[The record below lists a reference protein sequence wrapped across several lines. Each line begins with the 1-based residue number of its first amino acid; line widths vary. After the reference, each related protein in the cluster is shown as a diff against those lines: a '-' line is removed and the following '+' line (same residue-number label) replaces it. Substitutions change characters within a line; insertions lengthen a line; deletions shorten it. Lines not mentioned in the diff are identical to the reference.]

1 MTETIRSAKLMMVL
15 LIVAGMGPVFGS
27 GQSEAMPE
35 SSESPVVIRLG
46 HTHQAN
52 AESSE
57 IHYAATAFKD
67 YVEANSDSITVEIF
81 PNNELGEERVVYEA
95 MQLGSGASASI
106 SGTAILNNFSQ
117 RTGVLDLPFL
127 WADYDHVHRVLDGE
141 VGDALA
147 ADLLAEGF
155 RVLAWM
161 DSWGYRSVY
170 TSTQPVREPEDLSG
184 LKIRTIPTP
193 IYVAAVNAMGANAT
207 PMAFGEVY
215 TAMQT
220 GVLDGFEHGASIV
233 VAQRFYEV
241 ASYGTITNH
250 LFGPLAF
257 VFSEIEWQN
266 LSPEQRVVV
275 QAGAEQ
281 ARDAQRELA
290 PQKEAAAFDF
300 LREQGMEFFE
310 IDTSSFEAN
319 AQAAQDEL
327 AAEINATGLLGQI
340 RAAR

>member
-1 MTETIRSAKLMMVL
+1 MRTLIRNAGLVVL
-15 LIVAGMGPVFGS
+15 SLVVAGSGFLFAS
-27 GQSEAMPE
+27 GQSEAGADTEE
-35 SSESPVVIRLG
+35 SNVVIRLG
-46 HTHQAN
+46 HTHQPD

-57 IHYAATAFKD
+57 IHYAATVFKE

-141 VGDALA
+141 VGDQLA
-147 ADLLAEGF
+147 SDLLAEGF

-170 TSTQPVREPEDLSG
+170 TSTQPVRVPEDLAG

-257 VFSEIEWQN
+257 VFSELEWQE
-266 LSPEQRVVV
+266 LTPSQQAVV
-275 QAGAEQ
+275 QAGAER

-300 LREQGMEFFE
+300 LRDQGMEFFE
-310 IDTSSFEAN
+310 IDTTPFEGN
-319 AQAAQDEL
+319 ARAAQEEL
-327 AAEINATGLLGQI
+327 AAEIGAGDLLNQI
-340 RAAR
+340 RSAR